1 MNILCAIYNCIN
13 NNKTQ
18 HEKLHQTNYLQFVFD
33 LMIIGKGNNNL
44 TVQEFICVSEAPVD
58 TAVKMAKE
66 FRLLAVKEKERA
78 RDLLNMGDYC
88 ESMGTEITAI
98 SSSMVG
104 AASLLKSHDSRGI
117 PFLDVLIE
125 CEQKEVVAHASVQKY
140 LSDVWV
146 SENHRH

>member
-1 MNILCAIYNCIN
+1 MMIFLAI
-13 NNKTQ
+13 
-18 HEKLHQTNYLQFVFD
+18 QFVFD
-33 LMIIGKGNNNL
+33 LMIVGKSNDNL
-44 TVQEFICVSEAPVD
+44 TIQEFICVSPAPVD

-78 RDLLNMGDYC
+78 KDLLNMGDYC
-88 ESMGTEITAI
+88 ENMGTEITAI
-98 SSSMVG
+98 SSSMIG

-146 SENHRH
+146 SNGLQVDIRI